1 MARATD
7 VIEVF
12 RTISDCGGP
21 WLLTPS
27 GLTYQTVEN
36 TFSGEVIRQLLF
48 FYGGKM
54 RVGEIG
60 GFC

>member
-48 FYGGKM
+48 FFVVA
-54 RVGEIG
+54 R
-60 GFC
+60 